1 MLVGKNI
8 QDNEK
13 TDHSPGL
20 YLYIFLG
27 ILIQILFS
35 FYVGQLIEPEEN
47 PGFRDI
53 TTCKDM
59 HLK

>member
-1 MLVGKNI
+1 M
-8 QDNEK
+8 
-13 TDHSPGL
+13 
-20 YLYIFLG
+20 F
-27 ILIQILFS
+27 FS

-59 HLK
+59 HLKEYM